1 MGSLL
6 ESFLIVSSLV
16 QLYRTGRTNPALGS
30 QIGSVI
36 EMMGFKK
43 TPTLSSHSLRDRFT
57 RHIAG
62 EYVVSMGGGC
72 SLKPFWRLGR
82 VSRALGYQKTQIW
95 ACRTRGCRGTVQYL
109 RCILLQNFYAL

>member
-30 QIGSVI
+30 QMWSWI
-36 EMMGFKK
+36 EMMRLKK

-57 RHIAG
+57 RDVTD
-62 EYVVSMGGGC
+62 EYVVSTGGGYN
-72 SLKPFWRLGR
+72 LIPF
-82 VSRALGYQKTQIW
+82 
-95 ACRTRGCRGTVQYL
+95 
-109 RCILLQNFYAL
+109 